1 MKINGNT
8 VGTTMPRTNY
18 NQTDPKKADYLVGRE
33 NILGKDEL
41 ASVTEEILAEAKE
54 SGEFDG
60 KDGRDGVDG
69 KDGYTPIKGIDYFD
83 GKDGAKGDKGDK
95 GDQGLQG
102 VQGEKGDTGA
112 NGKDGISPT
121 LSISTING
129 GHRIEVNDV
138 IGIRSFVVK
147 DGENGADGKDGA
159 DGYSPIRGTDYW
171 TDADKASIVTDVINA
186 LPTWEGGNY

>member
-41 ASVTEEILAEAKE
+41 ASVTEEILAEAKA
-54 SGEFDG
+54 SGEF
-60 KDGRDGVDG
+60 DG

-83 GKDGAKGDKGDK
+83 GKDGYTPIKGIDY
-95 GDQGLQG
+95 
-102 VQGEKGDTGA
+102 
-112 NGKDGISPT
+112 
-121 LSISTING
+121 
-129 GHRIEVNDV
+129 
-138 IGIRSFVVK
+138 F
-147 DGENGADGKDGA
+147 DGKDG
-159 DGYSPIRGTDYW
+159 YTPIKGTDYW

-186 LPTWEGGNY
+186 LPTWEGGSY

>member
-41 ASVTEEILAEAKE
+41 ASVTEEILAEAKA

-60 KDGRDGVDG
+60 E
-69 KDGYTPIKGIDYFD
+69 
-83 GKDGAKGDKGDK
+83 A
-95 GDQGLQG
+95 
-102 VQGEKGDTGA
+102 
-112 NGKDGISPT
+112 GISPVV
-121 LSISTING
+121 SVEEIDG
-129 GHRIEVNDV
+129 GHRITIKDIYGTKTIDV
-138 IGIRSFVVK
+138 M
-147 DGENGADGKDGA
+147 DGVDGA

-186 LPTWEGGNY
+186 LPTWEGGSY